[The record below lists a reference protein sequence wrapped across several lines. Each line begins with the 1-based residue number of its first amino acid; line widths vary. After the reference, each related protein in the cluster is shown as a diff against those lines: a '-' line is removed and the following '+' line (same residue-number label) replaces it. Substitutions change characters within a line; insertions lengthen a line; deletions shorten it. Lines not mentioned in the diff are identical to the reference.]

1 MLFDIFLQ
9 FSNKASHWLLLQIHH
24 NADMAL
30 ATSIINQCSNL
41 QSLLFSLTFTSPQAL
56 QEKLHHQDLR

>member
-1 MLFDIFLQ
+1 MLFDTFLQ

-30 ATSIINQCSNL
+30 ATSIINLCSNL
-41 QSLLFSLTFTSPQAL
+41 QSLLSSLTFINPQVI
-56 QEKLHHQDLR
+56 QEKFNHQDLR